1 MTEEETIEWL
11 SRSRAPV
18 RREGNLTVEVVAQAT
33 SAYLKNANALFDEA
47 LLLYAHERIPRGAAL
62 AVLGLEELAKTPMLV
77 NTFLRFEKG
86 VDPEAWQTYWK
97 SGGWHRAKQELILS
111 YGQVIRPLFDGDPVH
126 EKYLYRYYAPE
137 SVLER
142 LDSFKQSS
150 LYVDLRQDGVHAP
163 SGDGNTRDA
172 LDYLMTFGQERAD
185 SFASWH
191 ATEARSRDYLE
202 LALGRASPEK
212 WTSHHDATEIRADI
226 LYQAAALSASQIPNY
241 ATFNDYIQQYRSKV
255 SEDLFE
261 EAILS
266 LCDSMR
272 ARIER
277 SKSLSLFYA
286 RYLNAFKLLL
296 GLSQLAV
303 ADTEFG
309 KRIKDRLLPSR
320 VEASME
326 DRAAES
332 ADDISH
338 SARFGPA
345 VPDATQPE
353 TQTFRAAKRKKEM
366 VKASRRRN
374 RRKK

>member
-1 MTEEETIEWL
+1 
-11 SRSRAPV
+11 
-18 RREGNLTVEVVAQAT
+18 
-33 SAYLKNANALFDEA
+33 
-47 LLLYAHERIPRGAAL
+47 
-62 AVLGLEELAKTPMLV
+62 VLGLEELAKTPMLV
-77 NTFLRFEKG
+77 NTFLRFEHG
-86 VDPEAWQTYWK
+86 VDREAWQTYWK

-111 YGQVIRPLFDGDPVH
+111 YGQVIRSLFDGDPVH
-126 EKYLYRYYAPE
+126 GKYLYRYYAPE

-142 LDSFKQSS
+142 LDSFKQSN
-150 LYVDLRQDGVHAP
+150 LYVDLRRDGVNAP
-163 SGDGNTRDA
+163 SGDANTRDA

-226 LYQAAALSASQIPNY
+226 LYQATALGASQVPNY
-241 ATFNDYIQQYRSKV
+241 ATFNDYVQQYRSKV
-255 SEDLFE
+255 SEELLE

-277 SKSLSLFYA
+277 SKSLSFFYA

-296 GLSQLAV
+296 GLSQLRIV
-303 ADTEFG
+303 GTEFG
-309 KRIKDRLLPSR
+309 GQIEERLLPGRIAASR
-320 VEASME
+320 
-326 DRAAES
+326 DDHAAES
-332 ADDISH
+332 PDDSSH
-338 SARFGPA
+338 KMRFEPA
-345 VPDATQPE
+345 VPDATQP
-353 TQTFRAAKRKKEM
+353 TAQTFRAAKRKKDM